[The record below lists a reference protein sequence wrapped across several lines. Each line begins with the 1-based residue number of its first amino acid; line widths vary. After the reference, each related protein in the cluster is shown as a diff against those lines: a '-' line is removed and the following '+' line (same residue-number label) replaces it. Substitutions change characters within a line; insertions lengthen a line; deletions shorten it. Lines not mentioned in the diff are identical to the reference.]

1 MKQAEIKQIAILV
14 ADELERRQ
22 VGKVLNVDDLKKMFG
37 IKTNQGI
44 KHKINKGVPIRK
56 KKGVGYYAFES
67 EIIKFLKM

>member
-22 VGKVLNVDDLKKMFG
+22 ENVLNAVDLQKLFGVTSIDSIRRKM
-37 IKTNQGI
+37 KE
-44 KHKINKGVPIRK
+44 GVPIRK